1 MLRLEQWAKSRK
13 ATKNGQTKDTDNIG
27 LKTQNDDK
35 HNKIPSGIPE
45 EISTKYEIHKCSY
58 LYSWL
63 QNIMFPSLSK

>member
-35 HNKIPSGIPE
+35 HNKIPSGISE
-45 EISTKYEIHKCSY
+45 EIS
-58 LYSWL
+58 
-63 QNIMFPSLSK
+63 